1 MSIATRTV
9 LALFI
14 VVASLSAARPAL
26 ATSQSDGKKPKVTLK
41 KIALNRVDWSNRAAD
56 AIVSVEIENP
66 GPEFKIKDVSY
77 KLKLNGQTAAQGKY
91 KNEIKVPSASSVTI
105 GVPVTVNLSA
115 LPAITWST
123 VSEGLKMNYE
133 LEAEFTVPVFAFFHH
148 KVKTAFSGELT
159 PESLMSSMSSKV
171 KEQLGLK
178 P

>member
-1 MSIATRTV
+1 MFKATRTA

-14 VVASLSAARPAL
+14 GIACLSAAHTTL
-26 ATSQSDGKKPKVTLK
+26 ATSLPDNKKPNVTLK
-41 KIALNRVDWSNRAAD
+41 KIALSRIDWSNRVAD
-56 AIVSVEIENP
+56 AIVSVEIDNP
-66 GPEFKIKDVSY
+66 GSEFKIKDVSY
-77 KLKLNGQTAAQGKY
+77 KLKLNGHTAAQGKY
-91 KNEIKVPSASSVTI
+91 KNEIKVPAASSVTI

-148 KVKTAFSGELT
+148 KVKTAFIGELT
-159 PESLMSSMSSKV
+159 PASLMSSMSGKV